1 MTLRDFGEKEL
12 IRRFIRPYL
21 ASSAAALDD
30 CAFLPLGNG
39 SHLAITIDAG
49 PRTPFLRVLKIG
61 TPFDLGHYFATMTL
75 SDLAAVGAAPSALV
89 AAYLLPEDL
98 DVQFVAAVAAGVA
111 AACAQDGAEYV
122 GGDTKSASELRIVTS
137 GVGVTTRPL
146 RRTGVSDGD
155 LVFISGPLGVSLRSY
170 METRRDPQLPVH
182 RPRARVSFG
191 RWLADS
197 GIASTCLDMS
207 DGPLSA
213 VGDLARAN
221 AAEIFFDVA
230 ALPVESRPSSVS
242 LSDEEWLA
250 LTLGTGADFEL
261 MFTAPARYRN
271 EIIASGGT
279 ECGRIHAVGTSAVVV
294 YDRPELLSRSWEHF
308 ATTSSFEDLLRYV

>member
-12 IRRFIRPYL
+12 IRRFIRPHL
-21 ASSAAALDD
+21 AASAADLDD
-30 CAFLPLGNG
+30 CAFVPLGNG
-39 SHLAITIDAG
+39 LHLAITIDAG

-122 GGDTKSASELRIVTS
+122 GGDTKNAAELRVVTS
-137 GVGVTTRPL
+137 GIGVTTRPL
-146 RRTGVSDGD
+146 RRTGVSNGD
-155 LVFISGPLGVSLRSY
+155 LLFISGPLGVSLQSY
-170 METRRDPQLPVH
+170 LETRLNPQLPVH
-182 RPRARVSFG
+182 RPRARVSYG
-191 RWLADS
+191 RWLAES
-197 GIASTCLDMS
+197 GIASACLDMS

-213 VGDLARAN
+213 VADLARVN
-221 AAEIFFDVA
+221 AAEIAFDVE
-230 ALPVESRPSSVS
+230 ALLIKPRPSGVA
-242 LSDEEWLA
+242 LSDDEWLA

-271 EIIASGGT
+271 EIIAKGGI
-279 ECGRIHAVGTSAVVV
+279 ECGRIHAVGTSAVVL

-308 ATTSSFEDLLRYV
+308 VTVSSFEDLLRSV